1 MRPARLIDVS
11 LTRLGRADQ
20 ETSYETLVKQ
30 PMPDHCWQL
39 WFFQGVLRGPRN
51 LGTLLYIHQ
60 TRRSRDAPGFLRHFP
75 TPGSIIKVQGEV
87 RHTLSG
93 VDTVDHPDPCS
104 SGFGTF
110 QVALQITV

>member
-75 TPGSIIKVQGEV
+75 TPGSIIKVQGEY
-87 RHTLSG
+87 
-93 VDTVDHPDPCS
+93 DTRYRAWIQLTTRIPAQAASAPS
-104 SGFGTF
+104 RWRSK
-110 QVALQITV
+110 

>member
-60 TRRSRDAPGFLRHFP
+60 TRRSRDAPDVLPAYWPSYVYLRLR
-75 TPGSIIKVQGEV
+75 K
-87 RHTLSG
+87 
-93 VDTVDHPDPCS
+93 
-104 SGFGTF
+104 
-110 QVALQITV
+110 